1 MTRKSQYMFS
11 TDANIINGFF
21 CLFVC
26 LVFALKL
33 VESMN
38 AEPMDTKSQV
48 YIVCSGEGVSSEF
61 LYPYSL

>member
-1 MTRKSQYMFS
+1 MFS

-21 CLFVC
+21 CLF
-26 LVFALKL
+26 VFALKL